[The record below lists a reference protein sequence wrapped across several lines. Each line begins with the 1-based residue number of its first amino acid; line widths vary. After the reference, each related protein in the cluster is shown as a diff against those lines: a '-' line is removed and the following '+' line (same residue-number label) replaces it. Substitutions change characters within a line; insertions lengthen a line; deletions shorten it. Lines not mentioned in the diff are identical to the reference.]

1 MTTWDEH
8 GGGRLFVDACAT
20 RLGGALSA
28 QLSAC
33 LNLLSEEEI
42 WHQPNASSNSVG
54 NIVLHMCGNMRQW
67 IISAVGDRPDV
78 RRRREEFAPESR
90 MPRAD
95 LLRHTSRRDAFRR
108 ALRLPGPLV
117 GGGNLASTERFL
129 QQRRQHR
136 AAYVRQWIISAVGD
150 RPDIRRRREEF
161 SPESRM
167 PKADLLRLARETLAE
182 AAQRLSGFD
191 PSRLTEE
198 VVVQTRRRT
207 RLWAIF
213 ESIEH
218 FSHHLGQ
225 VIYATKL
232 TGKDPE
238 FYDLSDEAR
247 TKLSG
252 ES

>member
-8 GGGRLFVDACAT
+8 GGGRLFVEACAA
-20 RLGGALSA
+20 RLGGAFPG

-33 LNLLSEEEI
+33 LDLLSEEEI

-90 MPRAD
+90 M
-95 LLRHTSRRDAFRR
+95 S
-108 ALRLPGPLV
+108 
-117 GGGNLASTERFL
+117 
-129 QQRRQHR
+129 
-136 AAYVRQWIISAVGD
+136 
-150 RPDIRRRREEF
+150 
-161 SPESRM
+161 
-167 PKADLLRLARETLAE
+167 KADLSRLARETLAE
-182 AAQRLSGFD
+182 AAQTLSGFD
-191 PSRLTEE
+191 PSRFTEE
-198 VVVQTRRRT
+198 VVVQTRRKT
-207 RLWAIF
+207 HLEAIF

-232 TGKDPE
+232 TGVDPE

-247 TKLSG
+247 AKHSG

>member
-8 GGGRLFVDACAT
+8 GGGRLFVEACAA
-20 RLGGALSA
+20 RLGGAFPG

-33 LNLLSEEEI
+33 LDLLSEEEI
-42 WHQPNASSNSVG
+42 WRQPNACSNSVG

-95 LLRHTSRRDAFRR
+95 LS
-108 ALRLPGPLV
+108 
-117 GGGNLASTERFL
+117 
-129 QQRRQHR
+129 
-136 AAYVRQWIISAVGD
+136 
-150 RPDIRRRREEF
+150 
-161 SPESRM
+161 
-167 PKADLLRLARETLAE
+167 RLARETLAE
-182 AAQRLSGFD
+182 AAQTLSGFD
-191 PSRLTEE
+191 SGYLGWE

-207 RLWAIF
+207 LLWTIF
-213 ESIEH
+213 EAIEH

-225 VIYATKL
+225 VIYAAKL
-232 TGKDPE
+232 AGKDPG

-252 ES
+252 QS

>member
-90 MPRAD
+90 MP
-95 LLRHTSRRDAFRR
+95 
-108 ALRLPGPLV
+108 
-117 GGGNLASTERFL
+117 
-129 QQRRQHR
+129 
-136 AAYVRQWIISAVGD
+136 
-150 RPDIRRRREEF
+150 
-161 SPESRM
+161 
-167 PKADLLRLARETLAE
+167 KADLLRLARETLAE
-182 AAQRLSGFD
+182 AAQTLSRFD

-198 VVVQTRRRT
+198 VVIQTRRRT
-207 RLWAIF
+207 RLGAIL
-213 ESIEH
+213 EAIEH

-232 TGKDPE
+232 AGKDPE

-247 TKLSG
+247 AKHSG